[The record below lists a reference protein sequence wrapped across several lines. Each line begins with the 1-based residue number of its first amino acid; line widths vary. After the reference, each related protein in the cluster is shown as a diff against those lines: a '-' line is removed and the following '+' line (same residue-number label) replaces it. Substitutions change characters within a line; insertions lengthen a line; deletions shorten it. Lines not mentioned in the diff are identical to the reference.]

1 MPDGCQCS
9 LVESSFLTEMDAQA
23 AEGTA
28 SISAAA
34 AAAGS
39 VDAAGDAIIQE
50 LLYP

>member
-1 MPDGCQCS
+1 
-9 LVESSFLTEMDAQA
+9 MDAQA
-23 AEGTA
+23 AEGTS
-28 SISAAA
+28 SISA